1 MKKVTR
7 KTVKDKSNPVK
18 KSLKTS
24 SYERREK
31 QSFIELWLDNNFA
44 KNIAL
49 MLLKG
54 LPNKNNVCWFDSV
67 MTAMINIV
75 EAYRTLEAAENQS
88 IYFWKTFHYISSYLS
103 IWGDITKLPKETH
116 LPILEE

>member
-1 MKKVTR
+1 MKKNKTEKVTR

-18 KSLKTS
+18 KLLKNS
-24 SYERREK
+24 SHESRGK
-31 QSFIELWLDNNFA
+31 QPFIELWLDDNFA

-54 LPNKNNVCWFDSV
+54 LPNKNNICCFNSV

-75 EAYRTLEAAENQS
+75 GAYRALETAEYDS
-88 IYFWKTFHYISSYLS
+88 IYFW
-103 IWGDITKLPKETH
+103 
-116 LPILEE
+116 